1 MRLEDEQLYPD
12 WLSKKL
18 IEDDLPL
25 HEKSSLTIESFFEKF
40 TLHDSYWV
48 GVFHHLGFDQ
58 SVTLAFEWDAV
69 WLPEEIKKSTSIIED
84 WPYLFFQIKGVQT
97 ITTDNY
103 SDIGNVNR
111 AIADGEVLNMD
122 GANYLA
128 IDDVYGGQVNIVYKG
143 PLTILSLNPDGSTL
157 II

>member
-1 MRLEDEQLYPD
+1 MDDEQLYPD

-18 IEDDLPL
+18 VEDDLPWG
-25 HEKSSLTIESFFEKF
+25 EKSPLSIESFFEKF

-69 WLPEEIKKSTSIIED
+69 WLPDEIKKSTSLVKE
-84 WPYLFFQIKGVQT
+84 WPYLFFQINGVEEINT
-97 ITTDNY
+97 ANY
-103 SDIGNVNR
+103 IDTGNVNR
-111 AIADGEVLNMD
+111 AIAGGEVLNIE
-122 GANYLA
+122 GSNHLA

-143 PLTILSLNPDGSTL
+143 ELSILALNPDGSTL
-157 II
+157 AI